1 MARKVDPFA
10 PYRMSTHKLG
20 KYVYVCTQP
29 ATVDE
34 ASGKRTYSRIHWG
47 RFDPQKKTFTPAL
60 IRKRRPSPPTL
71 PSCCSRRRSERS
83 TYSRRTGT

>member
-34 ASGKRTYSRIHWG
+34 TSGKRTYSRIHWG
-47 RFDPQKKTFTPAL
+47 RFDPQKKTFTPNLAFL
-60 IRKRRPSPPTL
+60 LLTPEERKKYI
-71 PSCCSRRRSERS
+71 C
-83 TYSRRTGT
+83 

>member
-34 ASGKRTYSRIHWG
+34 TSGKRTYSRIHWG
-47 RFDPQKKTFTPAL
+47 RFDPQKKTFTPNVAHAGRAKEVHISGGL
-60 IRKRRPSPPTL
+60 GLNRH
-71 PSCCSRRRSERS
+71 
-83 TYSRRTGT
+83 

>member
-34 ASGKRTYSRIHWG
+34 TSGKRTYSRIHWG
-47 RFDPQKKTFTPAL
+47 RFDPQKKTFTP
-60 IRKRRPSPPTL
+60 TL
-71 PSCCSRRRSERS
+71 PSCCSRRKSERS
-83 TYSRRTGT
+83 TYFRRTGT

>member
-29 ATVDE
+29 ATVMAE
-34 ASGKRTYSRIHWG
+34 TANT
-47 RFDPQKKTFTPAL
+47 
-60 IRKRRPSPPTL
+60 RP
-71 PSCCSRRRSERS
+71 
-83 TYSRRTGT
+83 